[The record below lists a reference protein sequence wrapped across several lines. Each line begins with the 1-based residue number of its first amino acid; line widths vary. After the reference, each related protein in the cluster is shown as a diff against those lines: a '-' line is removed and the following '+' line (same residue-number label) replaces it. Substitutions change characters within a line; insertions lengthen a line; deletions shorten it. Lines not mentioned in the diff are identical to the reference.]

1 MRAAALV
8 DSKVPPFAAKVV
20 VTHAPFYWKGGTQ
33 QVNKQKI
40 VGKVR
45 KFNICFRN
53 EQLTSHAGTV
63 LLHDFAQRLGV
74 ERLLDEELSVKTRE
88 RGYGEGQAIGGL
100 VYNLVLGG
108 EHVSDLEVLRG
119 DPGTQELLEAETV
132 LAPTTAGEFLRKFD
146 MGDVQDLQRV
156 HLRLQHRVRPHQR
169 AATCTID
176 LDSSIYEQASHGK
189 EGSTKAYNGEIGYHP
204 LFAFW
209 AEEGE
214 LLFSHLR
221 RGSAHTARNVRWF
234 LRETLKR
241 VPPTA
246 VKKLRADSGFYSK
259 AVVEWC
265 EAEGFT
271 FTITADQTLPL
282 LAAITAVPERRWRN
296 LPEYAL
302 AEVAELRYRPTSWAQ
317 PYRYVIKREVAETKE
332 GQLYWKYHATV
343 TNEEGQSA
351 PEVVG
356 WHLQHAD
363 MENAIK
369 EHKSGFGLEKLPT
382 QKFHANW
389 AYLLIGQLAFNLAAW
404 FKQLVL
410 PPSYHRAT
418 IKTIRHH
425 LLNLAGKIVH
435 TARRCFLMISDQYR
449 YQAVWHFAIG
459 QLAHLQFG

>member
-1 MRAAALV
+1 VNRQ
-8 DSKVPPFAAKVV
+8 KV
-20 VTHAPFYWKGGTQ
+20 
-33 QVNKQKI
+33 I
-40 VGKVR
+40 GKVG
-45 KFNICFRN
+45 KFNICFRP
-53 EQLTSHAGTV
+53 ERLTSHAGTV

-74 ERLLDEELSVKTRE
+74 EGLLDEELCVKTRE
-88 RGYGEGQAIGGL
+88 RGYSEGQAIGGL
-100 VYNLVLGG
+100 VYNLILGG
-108 EHVSDLEVLRG
+108 EHLTDLDVLRG
-119 DPGTQELLEAETV
+119 DPGTQELLAAETI

-146 MGDVQDLQRV
+146 IGDVHDLQRV
-156 HLRLQHRVRPHQR
+156 QLRLQQRVRPHQQ
-169 AATCTID
+169 ATTCTID
-176 LDSSIYEQASHGK
+176 LDSSIYEQTSTRK
-189 EGSTKAYNGEIGYHP
+189 EGSTKAYNGEVGYHP

-221 RGSAHTARNVRWF
+221 RGSAHTARNVMWF
-234 LRETLKR
+234 LGETLKR
-241 VPPTA
+241 MPQTT

-259 AVVEWC
+259 AVVQWC

-271 FTITADQTLPL
+271 FTITADQTAPL
-282 LAAITAVPERRWRN
+282 LAAITAVPERCWRT

-302 AEVAELRYRPTSWAQ
+302 AEVAELRYRPTGWAR
-317 PYRYVIKREVAETKE
+317 PYRYVVKREVAETKE
-332 GQLYWKYHATV
+332 GELYWKYHATV

-351 PEVVG
+351 REVVV
-356 WHLQHAD
+356 WHLQHAN

-389 AYLLIGQLAFNLAAW
+389 AYLLIGQLAFNLVTW
-404 FKQLVL
+404 FKRLVL

-418 IKTIRHH
+418 IKTLRHH
-425 LLNLAGKIVH
+425 LLNLAGKLVH

-449 YQAVWHFAIG
+449 YQTVWRFAIG